1 MNILNNQFRINKT
14 LLLFTVVTLSVFLY
28 CSCSAAESATPEPVD
43 PKDAVTSLSFTKTIP
58 IGSNSWVIDNL
69 AQDLAIISADGIHNW
84 SSTDDVIRTYV
95 NTGAGTLDVGF
106 SAKSE
111 DGTSK
116 IKVTVGTIT
125 KEITLTSTEY
135 TTIDVGS
142 FTVPAG
148 YNYIEIKGISK
159 SGTYIGDI
167 NSLLLGGSAISS
179 TLNFN
184 PTTNQH
190 FGRRGPSVHLNYNLP
205 ENKEIQ
211 YFYNEVTVP
220 VGQDKLGSFFMVN
233 GHAEGYF
240 GLQVNSDTERR
251 VLFSIW
257 SAFSTDDPNQI
268 PDDYKVTSLGHGAG
282 VTVQDFG
289 NEGSG
294 IQSFKNVNWK
304 AGVTYKLL
312 LKAEPSTEVSGSTD
326 YTGYFF
332 NPDTAKWE
340 LIASLRR
347 PKTSTYIKRP
357 HSFLENFNPSTGYKT
372 RQGEYGNQW
381 AYSTDKIWTEVTT
394 AKFTADATAAAGDRV
409 DFSGGANGNKFF
421 LKNCGF
427 FNDTVTPGTTF
438 TRTVSG
444 TAPNIN
450 FSTLPIPTPPTT
462 VTVSLI
468 DRSNWSIKD
477 FSTEEAVGED
487 GTNNG
492 LASDV
497 LDGDLA
503 TYWHSCWNGDC
514 GTAAYPHHITID
526 MGTSTEIA
534 GLQFNQRDNLSRTVS
549 TISVSVSVD
558 NTNWIALG
566 DFNLAN
572 STDNQN
578 IDFENLQTTRYI
590 KISMNSAHDN
600 DRFGALAEIKGYTY

>member
-1 MNILNNQFRINKT
+1 MKILSHRFSTHKN
-14 LLLFTVVTLSVFLY
+14 LLFFTIITLSVFLY
-28 CSCSAAESATPEPVD
+28 CSCSTAESTIQEPIEPEIPL
-43 PKDAVTSLSFTKTIP
+43 TFTKTIP
-58 IGSNSWVIDNL
+58 IGANSWVIDNL
-69 AQDLAIISADGIHNW
+69 EQDAVVISAEGIHNW
-84 SSTDDVIRTYV
+84 TSTSDVIRTYI
-95 NTGAGTLDVGF
+95 NTGAGTLDIGF
-106 SAKSE
+106 NAKSP
-111 DGTSK
+111 DGASK
-116 IKVTVGTIT
+116 IQVKVGNTT
-125 KEITLTSTEY
+125 KEITLSTTEY
-135 TTIDVGS
+135 STIEVGS

-148 YNYIEIKGISK
+148 YNYVEIKGISK
-159 SGTYIGDI
+159 SGNYIGDI
-167 NSLLLGGSAISS
+167 DNLLIGGSAIST

-190 FGRRGPSVHLNYNLP
+190 FGRRGPSVHINYTVP

-240 GLQVNSDTERR
+240 GLQVNSDSERR

-268 PDDYKVTSLGHGAG
+268 PEDYKVTNLGNGAG

-294 IQSFKNVNWK
+294 IQSFKNANWE

-312 LKAEPSTEVSGSTD
+312 LKAEPSKGVSGSTD

-332 NPDTAKWE
+332 NPDTNEWE

-357 HSFLENFNPSTGYKT
+357 HSFLENFAPSTGYQT

-381 AYSTDKIWTEVTT
+381 AYATDKTWTEVTIAT
-394 AKFTADATAAAGDRV
+394 FTADATAAAGDRV
-409 DFSGGANGNKFF
+409 DFSGGANGNNFF

-427 FNDTVTPGTTF
+427 FNDDVSPGTTF
-438 TRTVSG
+438 TRIASG
-444 TAPNIN
+444 TAPDID
-450 FSTLPIPTPPTT
+450 FSALPAPTPPTT
-462 VTVSLI
+462 ETINLI
-468 DRSNWSIKD
+468 DRTNWSIID

-487 GTNNG
+487 GANNG

-497 LDGDLA
+497 LDGDVA

-514 GTAAYPHHITID
+514 GSATYPHYLTID
-526 MGTSTEIA
+526 MGASTEIA
-534 GLQFNQRDNLSRTVS
+534 GLQFIQRDNLSRTVS
-549 TISVSVSVD
+549 TFSVSISSD
-558 NTNWIALG
+558 NTNWTSLG
-566 DFNLAN
+566 NFNLTK
-572 STDNQN
+572 STDLQN
-578 IDFENLQTTRYI
+578 INFTATQTTRYI
-590 KISMNSAHDN
+590 KVTMNTAHDG
-600 DRFGALAEIKGYTY
+600 DRFAALAEVKGYTY